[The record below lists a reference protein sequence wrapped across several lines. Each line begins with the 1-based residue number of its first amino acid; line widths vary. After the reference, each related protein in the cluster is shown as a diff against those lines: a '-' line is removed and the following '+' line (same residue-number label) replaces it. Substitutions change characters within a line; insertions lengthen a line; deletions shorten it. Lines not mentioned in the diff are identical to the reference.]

1 MRFQILKFCA
11 RYEILN
17 PYAWWNFKI
26 SPRGRHFKIRRRAR
40 KIVEFYVAGR
50 RIIQNGAYTRLW
62 NFKFDV
68 KGRLA
73 NATKFIEHTEWF

>member
-17 PYAWWNFKI
+17 PYVWWNFKI

-40 KIVEFYVAGR
+40 KIVEFYAASR
-50 RIIQNGAYTRLW
+50 RTIQNDIYVRLR
-62 NFKFDV
+62 NFKFNGN
-68 KGRLA
+68 GRLA
-73 NATKFIEHTEWF
+73 NAAKFIGRTEWF